1 MVLETW
7 NETAAMLSRQAVGDN
22 RQSASD
28 RILRSAKPP
37 DLPVEAPTKN
47 ETVVN
52 LKTAKALDLTVP
64 PPLPR
69 ALTRRSNSQQFGA
82 VARTRGRPSL

>member
-1 MVLETW
+1 
-7 NETAAMLSRQAVGDN
+7 MLSRQAVGDN

-28 RILRSAKPP
+28 RILRSAKPA

-64 PPLPR
+64 PPLPTR
-69 ALTRRSNSQQFGA
+69 ADEEIE
-82 VARTRGRPSL
+82 